1 MGYIIIDL
9 EFNNLKNITKYYA
22 DFFEKYENLKNLEI
36 KNEIIEI
43 GAVKVDKYMKP
54 VSMIREYIKPTIFPI
69 INPMVKEITKID
81 MGLLKKN
88 GIDFKE
94 AINKLKDMFEDGD
107 VLCSWAKDDIVELII
122 NAHYHNYTDLNW
134 LDGYLDIQEY
144 ATKILAHKKAMG
156 LKAAL
161 DELKIKV
168 DDTKLHD
175 ALNDAEYTVDV
186 FKRIYNSKIVKNYI
200 VKDIYNMPAINVSNL
215 QSIKIDEEKLELKC
229 PKCGKKITLETPIK
243 LLNWRFAALGS
254 CSKCKNNI
262 LCEIQ
267 VKNTFQGDLIYNE
280 VNTILKGES
289 YLNYNYKFEN
299 LIIEEEKL
307 Q

>member
-9 EFNNLKNITKYYA
+9 EFNNLRNITKY
-22 DFFEKYENLKNLEI
+22 DEKFFDKYEELKNLDIE
-36 KNEIIEI
+36 NEIIEI

-54 VSMIREYIKPTIFPI
+54 VSVVREYIRPTVFPI
-69 INPMVKEITKID
+69 INPIVNEITKID
-81 MGLLKKN
+81 MKMLEEN
-88 GIDFKE
+88 GVTFEE

-107 VLCSWAKDDIVELII
+107 VICSWAKDDIVELII
-122 NAHYHNYTDLNW
+122 NAHHYNYTDLNW

-144 ATKILAHKKAMG
+144 ATKILAHKKALG

-161 DELKIKV
+161 DELKIRV

-186 FKRIYNSKIVKNYI
+186 FKRIYNSRIVKNYI

-215 QSIKIDEEKLELKC
+215 QNIEINEDKLELKC
-229 PKCGKKITLETPIK
+229 PKCGKKITLDTPIK
-243 LLNWRFAALGS
+243 LLKWRFAALGS

-267 VKNTFQGDLIYNE
+267 VKKTLQGEQAYNE
-280 VNTILKGES
+280 VNTILKEEA
-289 YLNYNYKFEN
+289 YLNYIYKFEN
-299 LIIEEEKL
+299 IIAENNN
-307 Q
+307 